1 MYEDLLYKQELF
13 WAQRA
18 KDNWIRFGDR
28 NTTYFHAKASQRKKR
43 NAITMLKNNSGFV
56 LTDQSE
62 IREHITQHFNHC
74 YSLPHFCDTSASK
87 WSTFDCFLPTISST
101 NAAQLIAPPQLS
113 ELRDA
118 LFSMKPDKSPGP
130 DGFSLRF
137 FQTHWDLVHTDLFSL
152 VQAFF
157 SGKDVPTSINKTSI
171 VLIPK
176 KDHPE
181 HITDFRPI
189 SLCNVTYKCLAKILV
204 NRLKAIL
211 PDLIAPEQSAFVL
224 VLVNGEDSNWF
235 KPTRGLWQ
243 GCPLS
248 PYLFILAINALSAM
262 FKAATVENSLEG
274 IRLGTGGPILTHV
287 LYADDLFVFS
297 KATNNDIRA
306 LKMLLLTFCELPGDE
321 INYSK
326 SAIIFNRRMSEVQ
339 RDAIRLELNINDAPL
354 QGKYLGNPLFL
365 ERSLTNTF
373 EFVINRLQKRL
384 TGWKAKSLSHAG
396 RLTLIQSVLLAIP
409 RFYLSFIILPAKFIH
424 KIERVIRDFWWGF
437 DDSNRHL
444 YLQAWSKLTRDR
456 KDGGLGIPSLEVLN
470 RALVTKLV
478 WSFLHCPNSLWAK
491 AIRHKYL
498 VQDFWTA
505 IARSNAS
512 QIWKSMLSMRHV
524 LHGAFEQMGEHTRW
538 RATSTGRFTLSSAI
552 SYLNRQQSSS
562 LNHGISARTQGI
574 CFKIWKLK
582 EVMPRVKLF
591 IWRAVVDALPVG
603 PKLAERIPHFG
614 DSCPLC
620 QEQSETRDHLFFHCL
635 LSQQVWFASQ
645 VSLRTAQSSLTF
657 IEWLDALINN
667 ERFYEIRAYCMHV
680 LWSIWKARND
690 YIFQH
695 KKFSCSEVL
704 RNARMWTKLYSK
716 AHLQPLHIP
725 DPATINSF
733 SPPNTIC
740 WVDGAWKENR
750 SGGIGYLVVE
760 GDVDVYCCAAPSI
773 DSETALAAEI
783 QAWYEA
789 VKWLLNNRPNI
800 KCSIYTDSTAIIRS
814 CLFKDQHNPFSLQE
828 LERIAWLRRLLESN
842 NNILIGW
849 SSRYSSFSQHVD
861 KLAKWCLGSQVA
873 SSWSSFTEF
882 EKFVT
887 PYHME

>member
-1 MYEDLLYKQELF
+1 MLHKYGFPERFCK
-13 WAQRA
+13 WV
-18 KDNWIRFGDR
+18 NWCISTVD
-28 NTTYFHAKASQRKKR
+28 
-43 NAITMLKNNSGFV
+43 
-56 LTDQSE
+56 
-62 IREHITQHFNHC
+62 
-74 YSLPHFCDTSASK
+74 YS
-87 WSTFDCFLPTISST
+87 
-101 NAAQLIAPPQLS
+101 
-113 ELRDA
+113 
-118 LFSMKPDKSPGP
+118 
-130 DGFSLRF
+130 
-137 FQTHWDLVHTDLFSL
+137 
-152 VQAFF
+152 
-157 SGKDVPTSINKTSI
+157 
-171 VLIPK
+171 
-176 KDHPE
+176 
-181 HITDFRPI
+181 
-189 SLCNVTYKCLAKILV
+189 
-204 NRLKAIL
+204 
-211 PDLIAPEQSAFVL
+211 

-354 QGKYLGNPLFL
+354 QGKYLGNPFFL
-365 ERSLTNTF
+365 KEAL
-373 EFVINRLQKRL
+373 
-384 TGWKAKSLSHAG
+384 
-396 RLTLIQSVLLAIP
+396 LI
-409 RFYLSFIILPAKFIH
+409 
-424 KIERVIRDFWWGF
+424 
-437 DDSNRHL
+437 
-444 YLQAWSKLTRDR
+444 
-456 KDGGLGIPSLEVLN
+456 
-470 RALVTKLV
+470 
-478 WSFLHCPNSLWAK
+478 
-491 AIRHKYL
+491 
-498 VQDFWTA
+498 
-505 IARSNAS
+505 
-512 QIWKSMLSMRHV
+512 LSM
-524 LHGAFEQMGEHTRW
+524 
-538 RATSTGRFTLSSAI
+538 
-552 SYLNRQQSSS
+552 
-562 LNHGISARTQGI
+562 
-574 CFKIWKLK
+574 
-582 EVMPRVKLF
+582 
-591 IWRAVVDALPVG
+591 G